1 MHWTIHMIGTPH
13 SHGIHGMSSYVG
25 LIYDDEQNAWFRAKV
40 RGRITKDT
48 VGIGIGSVVAADDLL
63 PAH

>member
-13 SHGIHGMSSYVG
+13 SHGMCSYVG
-25 LIYDDEQNAWFRAKV
+25 LIYDDEQNAWFRAKA

-48 VGIGIGSVVAADDLL
+48 VGSL
-63 PAH
+63 

>member
-13 SHGIHGMSSYVG
+13 SHGMSSYVG

-48 VGIGIGSVVAADDLL
+48 VGIGSVVAADDLL